1 VIYNLKARELVEKYV
16 DEVMAKQREGYVKI
30 HYTDVIASTRLAPTV
45 AIRRLREVCKEKGG
59 EYIYGT
65 CIIYVKM

>member
-1 VIYNLKARELVEKYV
+1 MKARELVEKYV
-16 DEVMAKQREGYVKI
+16 DEVLAKQREGYVKI

-45 AIRRLREVCKEKGG
+45 AIKHLREVCKDRGG